1 MGEGDNAN
9 ATSNKYVKLWIRS
22 LRVDIVGT
30 QLNIEKIIKELRNA
44 KMYSIRQKLS
54 LELIFALIVIAL
66 FFILYMIVLYS
77 LGFSLTPEAY
87 AQIISAMATTLVVVL
102 TLGLR
107 LVDDALN
114 RYDKFTRPI
123 IETLLKSLDS
133 IKTALSLPIMNSL
146 PIYSQELVRSSSA
159 LGKHGQFFLTK
170 LYPQKSLNKIDN
182 VLKEIDKFLKTL
194 EEFKPIWSDSEY
206 MKTLFD
212 NIEFQKEISND
223 TPEVR
228 KRKSESIRHAKEL
241 RETML
246 KEIDDIIKG
255 LDDFLEAN

>member
-1 MGEGDNAN
+1 
-9 ATSNKYVKLWIRS
+9 
-22 LRVDIVGT
+22 
-30 QLNIEKIIKELRNA
+30 
-44 KMYSIRQKLS
+44 
-54 LELIFALIVIAL
+54 
-66 FFILYMIVLYS
+66 MIVLYS
-77 LGFSLTPEAY
+77 LGFNLTPEAY

-107 LVDDALN
+107 LIDDALN

-133 IKTALSLPIMNSL
+133 IKTALSVPIMNSFSFC
-146 PIYSQELVRSSSA
+146 SQDLVRSSST
-159 LGKHGQFFLTK
+159 LRKHGQFFLTK

-194 EEFKPIWSDSEY
+194 ADFKPYWNDSEY
-206 MKTLFD
+206 MKNLFG
-212 NIEFQKEISND
+212 NIEIQKEISND

-228 KRKSESIRHAKEL
+228 KRKSESVRQAKEL
-241 RETML
+241 RETIL
-246 KEIDDIIKG
+246 KETDDIIKG